1 MNITR
6 YLVTLELTSDQS
18 SLEYVKELP
27 GLANLQIDEEYGVIN
42 ISSKKNL
49 YVIRVSGELEPEQL
63 MSNQPQVKAVHGD
76 AKIGGM
82 KP

>member
-1 MNITR
+1 MNINR

-27 GLANLQIDEEYGVIN
+27 GLANLQVDEKFGVIN
-42 ISSKKNL
+42 ISPKENL
-49 YVIRVSGELEPEQL
+49 YVIRVSGELDPEQL

-76 AKIGGM
+76 AKIGAM